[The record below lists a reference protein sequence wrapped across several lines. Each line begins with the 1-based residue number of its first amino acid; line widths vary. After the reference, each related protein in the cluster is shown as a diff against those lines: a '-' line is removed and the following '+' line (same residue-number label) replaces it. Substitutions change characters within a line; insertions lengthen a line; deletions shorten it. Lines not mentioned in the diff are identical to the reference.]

1 LRKAHDAPQ
10 VYQSSFHKD
19 RGLNQASGQMPWVIR
34 SAQPTPVT
42 LWSSMHQAFPPAC
55 ELPFLIA
62 PLACFAA
69 CFEEAGGYSLPLCH
83 DLSRGGF
90 NPCARNAS
98 MDGCVNSATGP

>member
-1 LRKAHDAPQ
+1 MGHQ
-10 VYQSSFHKD
+10 
-19 RGLNQASGQMPWVIR
+19 I
-34 SAQPTPVT
+34 AQPMPMT
-42 LWSSMHQAFPPAC
+42 LWSSMHQADPPAC

-69 CFEEAGGYSLPLCH
+69 CFEEAGLPTPLIWKSIAGGYSSPLSP
-83 DLSRGGF
+83 LMAMTYRAES